1 MWGGNGKTYFFKG
14 HQYWRYN
21 EMDKTLDAGYPR
33 NISVGWGAVPS
44 PVDSV
49 MKWKDGNSYFFKGL
63 NFQKYD
69 YYNRHEYEPTHIGH
83 SFFGCPDDVGAAENG
98 VERATVTSL
107 VAFFVALAAVVNL

>member
-1 MWGGNGKTYFFKG
+1 
-14 HQYWRYN
+14 
-21 EMDKTLDAGYPR
+21 MDKTLDAGYPR